1 LTVARRLIFDEHARA
16 GSCPAGNAQTLIPG
30 MSLRRTGTPKAGE
43 CASASGF
50 FFRFCFCAV
59 VFILVLRLVE
69 LTIDKYLESGDCF
82 KVSGSAELAPQANF
96 GQSLIFE
103 AMCKTSSCGQF
114 QDGRGKEHDC

>member
-1 LTVARRLIFDEHARA
+1 
-16 GSCPAGNAQTLIPG
+16 

-114 QDGRGKEHDC
+114 QDGRGKKEYVSQIFFGANGQHCDTRNSGRC

>member
-1 LTVARRLIFDEHARA
+1 VHRH
-16 GSCPAGNAQTLIPG
+16 PA
-30 MSLRRTGTPKAGE
+30 SSSDFV
-43 CASASGF
+43 SAPLF
-50 FFRFCFCAV
+50 LF
-59 VFILVLRLVE
+59 LVLRLVE